1 MKKNAFVKPHMLY
14 FATVWSKEA
23 PAETVRMDADSR
35 HAARV
40 ILRDPNVE
48 LNANTFMTLDFEL
61 LESSK

>member
-1 MKKNAFVKPHMLY
+1 MLY